1 MRAFSVN
8 IPLLDESRN
17 VVETQNL
24 DASDDGKRVM
34 LSFGEGPLS
43 GQKFQG
49 ADYFWEL
56 SSARI
61 VLEHLNLLPAC
72 KGALKCVFP
81 GGLQGETSLGLIA
94 YMFSDR
100 GEVIGR
106 VNIFENAELKDF
118 EKISKFCDQKAFRKS
133 IRGGRFRFP
142 TA

>member
-49 ADYFWEL
+49 VDYFWEL
-56 SSARI
+56 SSAQNRTGT
-61 VLEHLNLLPAC
+61 LEPSAC
-72 KGALKCVFP
+72 L
-81 GGLQGETSLGLIA
+81 
-94 YMFSDR
+94 
-100 GEVIGR
+100 
-106 VNIFENAELKDF
+106 
-118 EKISKFCDQKAFRKS
+118 
-133 IRGGRFRFP
+133 
-142 TA
+142 